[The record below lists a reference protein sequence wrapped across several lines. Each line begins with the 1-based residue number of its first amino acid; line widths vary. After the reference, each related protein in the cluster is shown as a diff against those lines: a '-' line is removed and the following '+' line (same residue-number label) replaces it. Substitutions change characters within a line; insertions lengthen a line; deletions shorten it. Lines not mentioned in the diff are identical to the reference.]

1 MIKKIAGMT
10 AALMLLGS
18 ITCIGTCG
26 AEAEQS
32 EPEAAVTEA
41 EVPAETDGLSET
53 EAEVLSEAEGS
64 SEPEQWYEMTDG
76 VCSFEDISL
85 LQPSYID
92 DFLYRDIIK
101 GDVNR
106 DGNVDL
112 SDLTMFSQYLLCDWE
127 FTFEQLIAAD
137 IVCQRYSQAEPDIA
151 DFAALR
157 QIICNDYIGLEYRPD
172 YYYAVAR

>member
-1 MIKKIAGMT
+1 MKKKIAGLM
-10 AALMLLGS
+10 AGLMLMSS
-18 ITCIGTCG
+18 ISCIGTCF
-26 AEAEQS
+26 AQA
-32 EPEAAVTEA
+32 EPE
-41 EVPAETDGLSET
+41 ETC
-53 EAEVLSEAEGS
+53 SEAEELFETEDI
-64 SEPEQWYEMTDG
+64 SEAEYEQWYEMTDG
-76 VCSFEDISL
+76 VGSIEDISL

-112 SDLTMFSQYLLCDWE
+112 SDLTMFSQYLLSDWE

-137 IVCQRYSQAEPDIA
+137 IVCQRYSQSEPDIA
-151 DFAALR
+151 DFAALK

>member
-1 MIKKIAGMT
+1 MKKNIAGLT
-10 AALMLLGS
+10 AGLMLMSS
-18 ITCIGTCG
+18 ITCIGTCF
-26 AEAEQS
+26 AQAD
-32 EPEAAVTEA
+32 PEETC
-41 EVPAETDGLSET
+41 AETEEIFET
-53 EAEVLSEAEGS
+53 VEFLENEDVSEAES
-64 SEPEQWYEMTDG
+64 EQWYEMTDG
-76 VCSFEDISL
+76 VGSVEDISL

-112 SDLTMFSQYLLCDWE
+112 SDLTMFSQYLLSDWE

-151 DFAALR
+151 DFAALK